1 MDPSPIRSL
10 CSGLFHVKQNL
21 IYVLNSLQRFDDSEW
36 GIYEDKVTHNLVA
49 GTILLAGILEG
60 LGVLKLEKIQDL
72 KSGHAHFWTISDLWK
87 QYYPTLPK
95 PSTFFRL
102 GLEVRDFAL
111 DLGDGHF
118 SLLDL
123 IVPVFNGACDIA
135 LAIAAEEGL
144 EFQGIATKLRMYPL
158 ELK

>member
-1 MDPSPIRSL
+1 
-10 CSGLFHVKQNL
+10 V
-21 IYVLNSLQRFDDSEW
+21 E
-36 GIYEDKVTHNLVA
+36 
-49 GTILLAGILEG
+49 
-60 LGVLKLEKIQDL
+60 
-72 KSGHAHFWTISDLWK
+72 

-102 GLEVRDFAL
+102 GLEVRDFTL

-123 IVPVFNGACDIA
+123 IVPVFNGACK
-135 LAIAAEEGL
+135 AIAAEEGL
-144 EFQGIATKLRMYPL
+144 EFQGIATKLRMLPL